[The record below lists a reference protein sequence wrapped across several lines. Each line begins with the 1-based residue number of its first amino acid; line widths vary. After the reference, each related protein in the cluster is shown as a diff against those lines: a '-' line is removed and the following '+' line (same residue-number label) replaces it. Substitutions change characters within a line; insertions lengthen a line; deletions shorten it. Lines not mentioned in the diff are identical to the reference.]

1 MRYVK
6 KVRLTVRRHV
16 EDHMHLVCH
25 IPRHNCNTIG
35 SHERYVDTKTSIFL
49 SSFERFLTHP
59 PATGGYPPLGT
70 ALPGLL
76 LNMSA
81 CGPGPVL

>member
-1 MRYVK
+1 MKYSNLPSTATWGTIRIRSVVSLGITAMD
-6 KVRLTVRRHV
+6 KVPFLLAVIT
-16 EDHMHLVCH
+16 E
-25 IPRHNCNTIG
+25 I
-35 SHERYVDTKTSIFL
+35 EQIFL
-49 SSFERFLTHP
+49 SEKWFVTHP

-76 LNMSA
+76 LNISA

>member
-1 MRYVK
+1 
-6 KVRLTVRRHV
+6 
-16 EDHMHLVCH
+16 MHLVYH
-25 IPRHNCNTIG
+25 IPQHNYNVRGKISYMKIKDYPPRET
-35 SHERYVDTKTSIFL
+35 L
-49 SSFERFLTHP
+49 RFATHP

-76 LNMSA
+76 LNISA